1 MQTQS
6 SPNPTGDQVATDRAL
21 RSILRDNI
29 ARLLY
34 DSDHLGQGLPVEDVD
49 PSIMAAYNA
58 DARAAQRLTDPIVR
72 AVLPELV
79 AQAFA
84 IDRGWDWPELK
95 AVAASVD
102 PSWDAVTA
110 YRHIQLNRVETRQ
123 RLRHMARIAVK
134 EVLTH
139 LREGGSDRHPHQ
151 EAELVEESSRQVVED
166 ESKRRELLKL
176 RVIEGG
182 RDV

>member
-1 MQTQS
+1 MAS
-6 SPNPTGDQVATDRAL
+6 DRAL

-34 DSDHLGQGLPVEDVD
+34 DSVQLGAGTPYEDLD
-49 PSIMAAYNA
+49 PSIMAAHNA

-84 IDRGWDWPELK
+84 VDRGWDWPELK
-95 AVAASVD
+95 GLGASVD

-110 YRHIQLNRVETRQ
+110 YRHIQLTRVETRQ
-123 RLRHMARIAVK
+123 RLRHMARIAVR

-139 LREGGSDRHPHQ
+139 LREGGNDHHPHQ
-151 EAELVEESSRQVVED
+151 EAELMEDVRRQAEED
-166 ESKRRELLKL
+166 EAKRRELKPAL
-176 RVIEGG
+176 RVIDGG